1 MIVLGS
7 SFSSS
12 EFEMIRVPNTPSFVR
27 ELASPAF
34 SNGREKIRTKDVF
47 LLIIAAVLKCVVVCV
62 CVWLPSV
69 PCRAITLDNQLVVLA
84 TVAADAG
91 RYHAEAV
98 NEVTGESV
106 TSAAIYLSVSG
117 KDRSRP
123 SGLNAHYSGFPS
135 AKWRTANCYCRW
147 CKTSNAV
154 GSFHNQA
161 PLIGNSMIFWLRQSD
176 IPFPGYYSPVCGLQD
191 DWLASGECV
200 ELIQFTGKYNKN
212 APFQLESMFVEMRV
226 SEPVWLAT

>member
-27 ELASPAF
+27 ELASAAF
-34 SNGREKIRTKDVF
+34 SNGREKIRTEVVF
-47 LLIIAAVLKCVVVCV
+47 LLIIAAVLKCVLCVCV
-62 CVWLPSV
+62 CVSLSSV

-106 TSAAIYLSVSG
+106 TSGAIYLSVSG
-117 KDRSRP
+117 KDRSGP
-123 SGLNAHYSGFPS
+123 SGLDAH
-135 AKWRTANCYCRW
+135 
-147 CKTSNAV
+147 
-154 GSFHNQA
+154 
-161 PLIGNSMIFWLRQSD
+161 
-176 IPFPGYYSPVCGLQD
+176 
-191 DWLASGECV
+191 
-200 ELIQFTGKYNKN
+200 
-212 APFQLESMFVEMRV
+212 
-226 SEPVWLAT
+226 